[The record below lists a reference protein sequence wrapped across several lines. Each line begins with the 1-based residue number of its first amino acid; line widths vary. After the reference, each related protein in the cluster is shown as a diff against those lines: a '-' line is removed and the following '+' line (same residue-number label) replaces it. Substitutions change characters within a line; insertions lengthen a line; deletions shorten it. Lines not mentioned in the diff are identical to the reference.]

1 LPSIFELYGSV
12 LLANLV
18 ERSDD
23 KVKERRKRASLKYVE
38 GKSDVES
45 VDVELEDRPKHWLTN

>member
-1 LPSIFELYGSV
+1 
-12 LLANLV
+12 LV
-18 ERSDD
+18 ERSDG
-23 KVKERRKRASLKYVE
+23 KVKKRRKRASLKYVE